1 MNGRILP
8 IIIFSQF
15 CCASIWFATNGILT
29 DLAIYFS
36 FGKESLADLTSAVQF
51 GFIVGTLFFALF
63 TISDRFSPSIVF
75 FVSSLLGAAFNLATL
90 VPINNLQSLMGLR
103 FFTGICLAGIYPVG
117 MKIAADYYEKNLG
130 KSLGLLVGALVLGTA
145 FPHFLNLIAAFIN
158 WKIVIFLTSGLA
170 LSGGILMVVLVPNG
184 PYRKPSQ
191 RADFRA
197 FFSVFRLR
205 EFRSAAFGYF
215 GHMWELY
222 TFWAFIPLILSFYS
236 ATNNLDINIP
246 LWSFLIIGIGA
257 PACVLSGYIS
267 EKAGYK
273 KVAATS
279 LFLSFLCCLAS
290 PFIFQRS
297 GFFTLISFLL
307 FWGFTVVADS
317 PLFSTLVAQN
327 APTEKKGTA
336 LTIVNCIGFAIT
348 ILSLQALSVLQN
360 LIPFRYLFLV
370 LAIGPIMGLIS
381 ISQWKFRVSS

>member
-29 DLAIYFS
+29 DLAIYFN

-63 TISDRFSPSIVF
+63 TISDRFSPSKVF
-75 FVSSLLGAAFNLATL
+75 FVSALLGAAFNLATL
-90 VPINNLQSLMGLR
+90 VPTNNLQSLIGLR

-117 MKIAADYYEKNLG
+117 MKIAADYYDKNLG

-145 FPHFLNLIAAFIN
+145 FPHFLNLIAASIN

-170 LSGGILMVVLVPNG
+170 LSGGILTVVFVPNG

-191 RADFRA
+191 KIDFGA
-197 FFSVFRLR
+197 FFSVFKLR

-222 TFWAFIPLILSFYS
+222 TFWAFVPFMLSFYS
-236 ATNNLDINIP
+236 DTYNLDINIP

-267 EKAGYK
+267 EKAGSK

-279 LFLSFLCCLAS
+279 LFLSFLCCVAS
-290 PFIFQRS
+290 PFIFQYS
-297 GFFTLISFLL
+297 SFFTLISFLL

-327 APTEKKGTA
+327 APTDKKGTA
-336 LTIVNCIGFAIT
+336 LTIVNSIGFAIT

-360 LIPFRYLFLV
+360 QIPFRYLFLV

-381 ISQWKFRVSS
+381 IRRWKFRASS